1 VPVLSGTHPNPE
13 LRDILLAQERLEMES
28 LILANEAAVAE
39 VRKHSKDEDKDFKIW
54 PSTAGRGESSNNEAP
69 KPSITSAGIVHE
81 LAKQHSGQTAKKTNN
96 DAQASSELPE
106 QTTSNSEYAQRSL
119 PPVHVVFQSLEPKVD
134 NSKDKM
140 EASTQDRAPV
150 INQLLALWSP
160 EASTALSIDLPAESA
175 QRSENL
181 EKMNEM
187 LDAHYRQKKSKAHM
201 VDAKKPIDKPV
212 ELPADEPV
220 EETVN
225 LFPSRSRPY

>member
-1 VPVLSGTHPNPE
+1 
-13 LRDILLAQERLEMES
+13 MES

-39 VRKHSKDEDKDFKIW
+39 VRKHSKDEEKDFKIW
-54 PSTAGRGESSNNEAP
+54 PSKPRHGEYSVEAW

-81 LAKQHSGQTAKKTNN
+81 LAKRHSGQTAEKTDN
-96 DAQASSELPE
+96 DAQAAQKMPE
-106 QTTSNSEYAQRSL
+106 QPTSSSEYAQRSV
-119 PPVHVVFQSLEPKVD
+119 PPVPIVFQSLEPKVD
-134 NSKDKM
+134 GSKEKV

-160 EASTALSIDLPAESA
+160 EASTALSIDRPAESA

-181 EKMNEM
+181 EKTNEM
-187 LDAHYRQKKSKAHM
+187 LDAHYRQKKSKAQM
-201 VDAKKPIDKPV
+201 ADAKKSMDKPV

-220 EETVN
+220 EETVEETVS